1 MKTALRTRWWSLNP
15 NLLDPVHLLA
25 ETTNIGEVIRL
36 FADGGPV
43 MVMLALIAVILYTTA
58 SAALFFV
65 SKGNLTTRGQEQWA
79 DWIEKPDSGEGRA
92 GEIIRYATQGPRVSI
107 KTVQRRFEE
116 VREVVIK
123 SIDRRLII
131 IGTLV
136 AAAPMTGLLGTVGG
150 MLDMFDGLSSGS
162 GKQSM
167 NKIASGM
174 KEALFTTLTGLIIAL
189 PGMFMALHIQ
199 QKRNW
204 VAAALSQLEST
215 IVRVRF
221 KSI

>member
-1 MKTALRTRWWSLNP
+1 M
-15 NLLDPVHLLA
+15 LA
-25 ETTNIGEVIRL
+25 ETTNLGEVLRL

-43 MVMLALIAVILYTTA
+43 MIMLALIAVILYTTA

-65 SKGNLTTRGQEQWA
+65 SKGNLTTRRENEWVA
-79 DWIEKPDSGEGRA
+79 WIDNPEAGEGRA
-92 GEIIRYATQGPRVSI
+92 GEIIRYATHGPRVSI
-107 KTVQRRFEE
+107 KTIQRRFDEI
-116 VREVVIK
+116 REVVIK

-150 MLDMFDGLSSGS
+150 MLDMFDGLASAS

-167 NKIASGM
+167 NKIASGLT
-174 KEALFTTLTGLIIAL
+174 EALFTTLTGLVIAL
-189 PGMFMALHIQ
+189 PGMFMALHIR

-204 VAAALSQLEST
+204 IAAALAQLEST

-221 KSI
+221 RSL